1 MFNGQKPSIARFT
14 TFAVV
19 LAVHIGVI
27 FIPLGVMLLMPE
39 KPKQIA
45 FRVKLGGSEP
55 SHAPEL
61 GPPERIRPTGNTG
74 SGTPPP
80 PPPPEEPLPPPL
92 PELPPIPKP
101 EPKPQPKPDKPK
113 PLPKPKPKP
122 LPKPKP
128 KPPKQKPK
136 PKPKIDQKK
145 IARERW
151 LRKLEEIKRRKHQE
165 KIRREL
171 AEKRRRQQQEKLRR
185 ELAEKRRRQQ
195 QQQIHHDK
203 RWDNWDPNKPTGGG
217 TNTNIAVPI
226 GTRDRGQALGKV
238 DNRTPAG
245 GATIAEEKYWQ
256 KLDEYFRERWQR
268 PAGIFVSKDT
278 GVIIEVSW
286 DSRGKVLSKR
296 IIKASP
302 NAAVTQSVK
311 LMLDHLDYVPAPP
324 AGIASSVKFN
334 LVSE

>member
-1 MFNGQKPSIARFT
+1 MFNGQKPSSARFT

-55 SHAPEL
+55 SQAPEL
-61 GPPERIRPTGNTG
+61 GPPQRIRPTGNTG

-80 PPPPEEPLPPPL
+80 PIPPEEPLPPPPPQL
-92 PELPPIPKP
+92 PP
-101 EPKPQPKPDKPK
+101 EPKPKPK
-113 PLPKPKPKP
+113 PEQPKQLPKPKPKTP
-122 LPKPKP
+122 KQKPKPKP
-128 KPPKQKPK
+128 KPKPKQK

-195 QQQIHHDK
+195 QQQVHHDK
-203 RWDNWDPNKPTGGG
+203 RWDNFDPNNPAGGG

-226 GTRDRGQALGKV
+226 GTRDAGQKLGKV
-238 DNRTPAG
+238 NSRTPAG
-245 GATIAEEKYWQ
+245 GATVLPSGALLTTYTYDPLLGITSECNPLGDTIFY
-256 KLDEYFRERWQR
+256 EYDSYGRLARTRNTNGE
-268 PAGIFVSKDT
+268 
-278 GVIIEVSW
+278 VIKEYEYHY
-286 DSRGKVLSKR
+286 
-296 IIKASP
+296 A
-302 NAAVTQSVK
+302 N
-311 LMLDHLDYVPAPP
+311 
-324 AGIASSVKFN
+324 
-334 LVSE
+334 